1 MKIYCLIVMLYEQT
15 DDFLNLNDDP
25 IRIPKIIS
33 VVIKLSYTAI
43 RPFSDSQNYNEN
55 SISIPSVAS

>member
-1 MKIYCLIVMLYEQT
+1 MLYEQT